1 MRENADQKNSRY
13 RHVLRSDGATV
24 TKYQLIK
31 SFSEVLVTLFKLN
44 NIDRYLKKETPPQF
58 SENSQWNNSLA
69 LILIKVP
76 ANTSEKMEVFARDF
90 LSKCKQIRSFLRS
103 CSYTY

>member
-58 SENSQWNNSLA
+58 SEIHNETTVW
-69 LILIKVP
+69 P
-76 ANTSEKMEVFARDF
+76 
-90 LSKCKQIRSFLRS
+90 
-103 CSYTY
+103 